1 MARKSIEEQTADE
14 EYERVRRRQRGG
26 DAINTAIQGVI
37 SPSRS
42 KRAGLS
48 QAETKREIAKQK
60 AENARLQ
67 RKAGRPVAVNRQR
80 GK

>member
-14 EYERVRRRQRGG
+14 EYARVTRRQRTG
-26 DAINTAIQGVI
+26 DAINTAIQKVI
-37 SPSRS
+37 SPPR
-42 KRAGLS
+42 RAGLS